1 MRLFS
6 FFLLVLFVVVEQD
19 SLAQTIRYLPIPPPV
34 VSALPPCRAPRT
46 IADNESTGFMLVF
59 KTPVPANLRNSTTQD
74 VQVFFDIS
82 KDSLFS
88 SDVLQQNSSNIA
100 RRMGITLYS
109 RLCFGNAINFNG
121 QIDTMLTSSRYIS
134 NQMIA
139 VSQLMPIFQL
149 FDDSTY
155 YVRAFT
161 YIITDSTIIVS
172 PPSKILSIKPNTQ
185 RNQISISGIQP
196 YSINASVLFSEQ
208 HIPMTTRLLVDSVL
222 IEASADSLFQL
233 QQSQKVMLPVIRV
246 LRQFSTIFY
255 TFDATT
261 FTNLRPATQYFF
273 RFRPF
278 SQGKPI
284 RPYFEVFSQYTAAIS
299 TQKISI
305 SSIAI
310 DLLAFNLD
318 NSKVSNRCTTTFVYT
333 RTPVIAPQQA
343 DSIMLTLTNQN
354 IEFGNNVYFQDSTGK
369 SEFLVQVSPFA
380 INAEEQMKTFGFVRK
395 NIDWSGLCKC
405 VNIRTYFAK
414 PLATTATTISDDS
427 YTLSLSTAPNPLSDE
442 GDIRFSLPHSGFAS
456 LSLLD
461 MTGSRIASFA
471 EGTLNA
477 GVHSL
482 PLNTSHLASGQY
494 ILVLQT
500 PTERVYRLITVLH

>member
-59 KTPVPANLRNSTTQD
+59 KTPIPANLRNSTTQD

-82 KDSLFS
+82 KDSLFL
-88 SDVLQQNSSNIA
+88 SDVLQQNSGNIA

-109 RLCFGNAINFNG
+109 RLCFNNAINFNG
-121 QIDTMLTSSRYIS
+121 QTDTVFTSSRYIS
-134 NQMIA
+134 NQMLAI
-139 VSQLMPIFQL
+139 SQSITRFLL
-149 FDDSTY
+149 SDDSTY

-172 PPSKILSIKPNTQ
+172 PPSKIFSIKPHTQ
-185 RNQISISGIQP
+185 LDQIRFGDIQP
-196 YSINASVLFSEQ
+196 NSIKISVLFSEQ
-208 HIPMTTRLLVDSVL
+208 YVPLTTRPIVDSVL
-222 IEASADSLFQL
+222 IEASIDSHFL
-233 QQSQKVMLPVIRV
+233 QPQQEMMPITRI
-246 LRQFSTIFY
+246 LRQFSTLFY
-255 TFDATT
+255 TFTSTT
-261 FTNLRPATQYFF
+261 FSNLRPATQYFF

-278 SQGKPI
+278 MQGKPT
-284 RPYFEVFSQYTAAIS
+284 RSYFEPFSQFTAAIP
-299 TQKISI
+299 TEKISI
-305 SSIAI
+305 SSTAI
-310 DLLAFNLD
+310 DLLAPDLD
-318 NSKVSNRCTTTFVYT
+318 NIKSLNRCRNTFIYALNSFLT
-333 RTPVIAPQQA
+333 SQQA
-343 DSIMLTLTNQN
+343 DTIIQTLVNYR

-414 PLATTATTISDDS
+414 PLSTTATTISDDN
-427 YTLSLSTAPNPLSDE
+427 YALSLSTAPNPLSDE
-442 GDIRFSLPHSGFAS
+442 ATIRFSLPHSGFAS

-461 MTGSRIASFA
+461 MRGSRIASFA
-471 EGTLNA
+471 EGTFNA

-500 PTERVYRLITVLH
+500 PTERVHRLITVLH